1 MFPELAL
8 WLVPLFVALASRRAA
23 PPHAWRN
30 TGIGFGLVV
39 APASLGLYGLY
50 YVGPVAAVF
59 GMLGLV
65 LELVHGPPGY
75 KLAIALGLIPSH
87 TVITGTA
94 RIPVEALNALVWS
107 LVYGTLGWFIDV
119 WRARRRG
126 ATPNA
131 V

>member
-8 WLVPLFVALASRRAA
+8 WLVPLFAALASRRLA
-23 PPHAWRN
+23 PSHVWRN
-30 TGIGFGLVV
+30 TGVGLGLVV

-65 LELVHGPPGY
+65 LELFHGPPGY
-75 KLAIALGLIPSH
+75 NLAIALGLIPSH
-87 TVITGTA
+87 TVIAGAA
-94 RIPVEALNALVWS
+94 RIPVELLNAFVWS
-107 LVYGTLGWFIDV
+107 LVYGALGWFTDA
-119 WRARRRG
+119 WRARRRV
-126 ATPNA
+126 AERNA